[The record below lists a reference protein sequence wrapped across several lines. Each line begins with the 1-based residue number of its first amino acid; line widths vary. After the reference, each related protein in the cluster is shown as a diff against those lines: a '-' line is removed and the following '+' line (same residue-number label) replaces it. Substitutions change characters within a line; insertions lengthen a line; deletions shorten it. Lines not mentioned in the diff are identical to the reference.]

1 MTATAHADVCRS
13 TDTFRHEALLY
24 AGHAEFVERTSRFI
38 RDGAAAGEPVLV
50 VVSAPK
56 IDMLRDELGDAAQ
69 SVLFADMD
77 SVGDNPARI
86 IPAWR
91 TFVSD
96 HVDGDVALRGI
107 GEPISDSRAPDV
119 LVECQRHEHLL
130 NLAFAG
136 SPGWWLLCPY
146 DVETLSDDVIA
157 EARRSHPYTSEHG
170 GSGESVEYL
179 GDDFG
184 AKPFN
189 GELSDPPPD
198 AATAAFTGPTLGTL
212 RRFVTEHAVRCGLGR
227 ALTPDLL
234 VAVNELATN
243 SVVHGGGSGTCSLWG
258 EPAAVVCEVQD
269 GGSFDR
275 PLAGRE
281 QPLADL
287 ESGRGLWLAN
297 QLCDLVQIR
306 SHPSG
311 TTVRLHLRRR

>member
-1 MTATAHADVCRS
+1 MTATAQADICSS
-13 TDTFRHEALLY
+13 TDAFRHEALLY
-24 AGHAEFVERTSRFI
+24 AGQHEFVERTSTFI
-38 RDGAAAGEPVLV
+38 RDGVAAGEPVLV
-50 VVSAPK
+50 VVSAAK
-56 IDMLRDELGDAAQ
+56 IDMLREELGDAAR

-86 IPAWR
+86 IPAWHA
-91 TFVSD
+91 FVAD
-96 HVDGDVALRGI
+96 HLDGDVALRGI
-107 GEPISDSRAPDV
+107 GEPISDSRATDV

-157 EARRSHPYTSEHG
+157 EARRSHPFTSEHG
-170 GSGESVEYL
+170 GSGESMEYL

-184 AKPFN
+184 AKPFD

-198 AATAAFTGPTLGTL
+198 AGTAAFTGHTLGML
-212 RRFVTEHAVRCGLGR
+212 RRFVTEHAVRCGLGPT
-227 ALTPDLL
+227 LTPDLL

-243 SVVHGGGSGTCSLWG
+243 SVVHGGGSGTCSLWA
-258 EPAAVVCEVQD
+258 EPAAVVCEIQD

-281 QPLADL
+281 QPLTDV